1 MEIINVII
9 LSFIQGVTEFL
20 PISSSSHLVLL
31 SELSNFPDQ
40 GLGFDIAL
48 HAGSLLAIL
57 IYFKDEIKK
66 ILVMTDDGRHY
77 LKLMIFASIP
87 LPFIGIIFIDYV
99 SLYMRNVQP
108 IAIMTIIFALALYFV
123 DKNRK
128 ESKKI
133 INCSYSLML
142 FIGLMQTL
150 AIMPGVSRS
159 GVVITA
165 ALLVGFTRKDS
176 IRISFLLSIPA
187 IFMAS
192 TYQTVELL
200 STNEVII
207 VKDYILGF
215 LLSFVFSYSTI
226 KLFISTINKVTFSP
240 YIIYRIILGTAL
252 LII

>member
-1 MEIINVII
+1 MEIINIII

-31 SELSNFPDQ
+31 SKLSNFPDQ

-66 ILVMTDDGRHY
+66 IFVMTDDGRHY

-87 LPFIGIIFIDYV
+87 LPIIGIIFIDYV

-128 ESKKI
+128 ENKKI
-133 INCSYSLML
+133 IDCSYSLI
-142 FIGLMQTL
+142 FIIGIMQAL

-176 IRISFLLSIPA
+176 IKISFLLSIPA

-215 LLSFVFSYSTI
+215 LLSFVFSYLTI

>member
-1 MEIINVII
+1 MEIINIII

-20 PISSSSHLVLL
+20 PISSSAHLILL
-31 SELSNFPDQ
+31 SELSNFSDQ

-48 HAGSLLAIL
+48 HTGSLFAIL

-66 ILVMTDDGRHY
+66 IFVMTDDGRHY

-87 LPFIGIIFIDYV
+87 LPIIGVIFIDYV

-108 IAIMTIIFALALYFV
+108 IAIMTIIFALALFFV

-133 INCSYSLML
+133 INCSYSLMF
-142 FIGLMQTL
+142 FIGLMQAL

-176 IRISFLLSIPA
+176 IRISFLLAMPA

-207 VKDYILGF
+207 VKDYIFGF
-215 LLSFVFSYSTI
+215 LLSFVFSYLTI
-226 KLFISTINKVTFSP
+226 KLFISSINKVTFAP

>member
-1 MEIINVII
+1 MEIINVIV

-66 ILVMTDDGRHY
+66 IFVMTDDGRNY

-87 LPFIGIIFIDYV
+87 LPIIGVIFIDYV

-108 IAIMTIIFALALYFV
+108 IAIMTIIFALALFFV

-133 INCSYSLML
+133 INCSYSLMF
-142 FIGLMQTL
+142 FIGLMQAL

-192 TYQTVELL
+192 TYQTLELL

-207 VKDYILGF
+207 VKDYIFGF
-215 LLSFVFSYSTI
+215 LLSFVFSYLTI